1 MERISHV
8 SILLTF
14 TLLLSIRH
22 VSGFSFSP
30 LVGAPSPAVAGRH
43 HHHHHHDHSVVI
55 NINDKQG
62 DRSCSSVICMASTGG
77 SSSSDVIISKE
88 EEETTSIISSP
99 PNETISKAPSLNG
112 KIVLPVKVMSGGL
125 KGHRVAAVYAILN
138 SNYKRG

>member
-62 DRSCSSVICMASTGG
+62 DRSCSSVMFMASTGG
-77 SSSSDVIISKE
+77 SSSSDVIVSE
-88 EEETTSIISSP
+88 EEVEATSISSP

-112 KIVLPVKVMSGGL
+112 KIVLPVKVMAGGL

>member
-8 SILLTF
+8 SILRIL
-14 TLLLSIRH
+14 TLLISIRH
-22 VSGFSFSP
+22 VSGFSP
-30 LVGAPSPAVAGRH
+30 LVGAPSPAVAGR
-43 HHHHHHDHSVVI
+43 HHHHHDHSVVI

-112 KIVLPVKVMSGGL
+112 KIVLPVKVMAGGL